1 MKLTYYGQTH
11 FSNSL
16 KLRFLFF
23 TLTLSVKGEPVT
35 SWIPLIMFSHL
46 FNLVCWPLVVIW
58 SLRELG
64 APVTYSL
71 NSIAALFLLY
81 SGARFWMDESKE
93 AKT

>member
-1 MKLTYYGQTH
+1 
-11 FSNSL
+11 
-16 KLRFLFF
+16 
-23 TLTLSVKGEPVT
+23 
-35 SWIPLIMFSHL
+35 MFSLL

-64 APVTYSL
+64 MSVTYSW
-71 NSIAALFLLY
+71 NSIVALFLLY